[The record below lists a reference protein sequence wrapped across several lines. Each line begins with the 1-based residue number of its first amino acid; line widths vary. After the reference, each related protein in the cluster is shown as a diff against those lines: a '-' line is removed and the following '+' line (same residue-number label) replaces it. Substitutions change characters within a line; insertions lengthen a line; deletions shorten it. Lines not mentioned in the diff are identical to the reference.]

1 MATVK
6 GKDESLDF
14 SQPWKFSDVV
24 LVVEDKK
31 LHVHRAVLAL
41 CSPVFEKMFTSEFQ
55 EKGKNEISLP
65 GKKANELI
73 QLLQIIYPSVSEK
86 PTDQIKEENCRFLL
100 QLADEYQMDAIVRRC
115 EDYIVTTL
123 ERTRKGIIEE
133 LIFAQTYNLQKLKR
147 TSIELAKDL
156 SLQELKRNKLY
167 GKINA
172 ENLQGIL
179 EGIII
184 RLEKE
189 VSPLSNWG
197 EKPPARGRKDW

>member
-1 MATVK
+1 MATVEDK
-6 GKDESLDF
+6 GESPDF

-55 EKGKNEISLP
+55 EKGKNEIS
-65 GKKANELI
+65 NELI

-123 ERTRKGIIEE
+123 KRTRKGIIEE

-179 EGIII
+179 EEIII

-189 VSPLSNWG
+189 VSSLNNLIVSQQDNW
-197 EKPPARGRKDW
+197 

>member
-1 MATVK
+1 MATVEGK
-6 GKDESLDF
+6 GESPDF

-55 EKGKNEISLP
+55 EKGKNEIS
-65 GKKANELI
+65 NELI

-123 ERTRKGIIEE
+123 KRTRNGIIEE

-179 EGIII
+179 EEIII

-189 VSPLSNWG
+189 VSSLNWG
-197 EKPPARGRKDW
+197 QEPLGGEWKDW

>member
-1 MATVK
+1 MATVEDK
-6 GKDESLDF
+6 GESPDF

-65 GKKANELI
+65 RKKANELI
-73 QLLQIIYPSVSEK
+73 KLLQIIYPSLSEK

-123 ERTRKGIIEE
+123 KRTRKGIIEE

-179 EGIII
+179 EEIII

-189 VSPLSNWG
+189 VSSLNNLSVSQQDNW
-197 EKPPARGRKDW
+197 

>member
-1 MATVK
+1 MATVEDK
-6 GKDESLDF
+6 GESPDF

-55 EKGKNEISLP
+55 EKGKNEIS
-65 GKKANELI
+65 NELI

-100 QLADEYQMDAIVRRC
+100 QLADEYQMDAIVPRC

-179 EGIII
+179 EEIII

-189 VSPLSNWG
+189 VSSLNNLIVSQQDNW
-197 EKPPARGRKDW
+197 